1 MDQVI
6 IRPILSEKS
15 SSLGSFNQ
23 HVFEVA
29 KRANKLTVKRAVE
42 EKFDVKVKKIAII
55 NVKGKQKNMSVRS
68 SGRVLRTSGKRAGGK
83 KAIVS
88 LSKGKIDIL
97 HGDFQN

>member
-29 KRANKLTVKRAVE
+29 KRANKLTVKRAIE
-42 EKFDVKVKKIAII
+42 EKFDVKVKK
-55 NVKGKQKNMSVRS
+55 
-68 SGRVLRTSGKRAGGK
+68 
-83 KAIVS
+83 
-88 LSKGKIDIL
+88 
-97 HGDFQN
+97 